1 MKIPTLVLTS
11 MSLCLGIQARAEWQL
26 FEDFEAGNLDKWI
39 FTQSDVGTTA
49 DSSASIV
56 VDPDP
61 DGAAAGNHV
70 LVMDPG
76 SPFENPHRS
85 RLINKQGIGFPAIN
99 YGTTGTAFFRWY
111 TATVIVDGAEF
122 PPELDMNVGMSAVDV
137 PTQYN
142 ESGPVTGYD
151 VGEAQFRAYDG
162 DPNPA
167 SPGSIIGF
175 QNILTSRPNN
185 VWVSQWYY
193 IRNYDVVN
201 QRQDYQIYYR
211 VGETG
216 TPILGYPFTPGEFAG
231 FRAKPDGDLDPAAAH
246 LDVFYFTNTAGTI
259 AAPEALDSAF
269 YADDVYIDQD
279 GINLSDPLGGGG
291 AVIPQGSLLVNIST
305 RGEVLTG
312 DQIMIAGFVIS
323 GTEPQK
329 VLIRAVGPA
338 LVPFGVAGALAA
350 PVLAL
355 FDSDNVQINAN
366 TGWDT
371 AANAAEVA
379 STAAAIGAFEFAAG
393 SADSALLVTLAPGS
407 YTAKIS
413 GAGGTTG
420 VALAEVYSVSQ

>member
-1 MKIPTLVLTS
+1 M
-11 MSLCLGIQARAEWQL
+11 
-26 FEDFEAGNLDKWI
+26 
-39 FTQSDVGTTA
+39 
-49 DSSASIV
+49 
-56 VDPDP
+56 
-61 DGAAAGNHV
+61 
-70 LVMDPG
+70 
-76 SPFENPHRS
+76 
-85 RLINKQGIGFPAIN
+85 
-99 YGTTGTAFFRWY
+99 
-111 TATVIVDGAEF
+111 
-122 PPELDMNVGMSAVDV
+122 
-137 PTQYN
+137 
-142 ESGPVTGYD
+142 
-151 VGEAQFRAYDG
+151 
-162 DPNPA
+162 
-167 SPGSIIGF
+167 
-175 QNILTSRPNN
+175 
-185 VWVSQWYY
+185 
-193 IRNYDVVN
+193 
-201 QRQDYQIYYR
+201 
-211 VGETG
+211 
-216 TPILGYPFTPGEFAG
+216 
-231 FRAKPDGDLDPAAAH
+231 
-246 LDVFYFTNTAGTI
+246 FYFTNTAGTI

-291 AVIPQGSLLVNIST
+291 AVTPQGSLLVNIST